1 MNNSSCVNPCIA
13 IHMDILLIK
22 RGNKIHTFQNTCVLV
37 RQNDRKKIINMK
49 ISSLIF
55 FLNYCMCKSLSLR
68 NQPFLKYSMHK

>member
-49 ISSLIF
+49 ISS
-55 FLNYCMCKSLSLR
+55 
-68 NQPFLKYSMHK
+68 